1 LKGKV
6 WLIRYARQE
15 LLKHKRKE
23 TKENMKGA
31 NVSMYQ
37 IGQLVSFKLAKNPD
51 SRTKL
56 GYIHKL
62 HKSGKR
68 GVAEIKPLDGSH
80 KVSRK
85 LVHVASME

>member
-1 LKGKV
+1 V
-6 WLIRYARQE
+6 LIIKQE
-15 LLKHKRKE
+15 NKR
-23 TKENMKGA
+23 KENMKGA

-37 IGQLVSFKLAKNPD
+37 IGQLVSFKLAKTPD